1 MIFRVMTAVD
11 CVSYEGG
18 MVTLLRAHVAV
29 TRQAPFEHMVTQQ
42 RDHATPSRRMPYSL
56 VAIALLVLFA
66 ALPAPA
72 ETPAAP
78 APAHLDSAKLKNPVW
93 ATADNLRDP
102 SVLKLGDGYL
112 LFYSRLS
119 GAKWND
125 KNAWAVASTFTRDF
139 VHFLD
144 DRDVSAKGFA
154 SPDAPVM
161 WRGRYV
167 LAYQSYPVAPAR
179 LCFSES
185 KNARTW
191 SEPKFFLDEARG
203 LPWNEQHRL
212 IDPTLVVDGDVL
224 HCFFVGSAMHTGADG
239 KARRANLLGHAIT
252 RDAAMEKWEILSAA
266 APMIGVSDR
275 APDGVENITV
285 YKAGAEWLMVYSE
298 GLAAQHLALASS
310 KDLRT
315 WKLEGPVE
323 IARQGWLATKYG
335 APFVWKDDDGW
346 MMILMGESSRGRTTF
361 GLLASADGRR
371 WTLLPE

>member
-1 MIFRVMTAVD
+1 
-11 CVSYEGG
+11 
-18 MVTLLRAHVAV
+18 MVLRVAV
-29 TRQAPFEHMVTQQ
+29 QA
-42 RDHATPSRRMPYSL
+42 
-56 VAIALLVLFA
+56 AIILLMFA
-66 ALPAPA
+66 AAPAPA
-72 ETPAAP
+72 QTPAAP
-78 APAHLDSAKLKNPVW
+78 ASPRPDMAKLKNPVW
-93 ATADNLRDP
+93 TSTDNLRDP

-112 LFYSRLS
+112 VFYSRLS
-119 GAKWND
+119 GPKWSD
-125 KNAWAVASTFTRDF
+125 PNAWAVASAFTRDF
-139 VHFLD
+139 VRFED

-161 WRGRYV
+161 WHGRHV

-185 KNARTW
+185 KDARMW
-191 SEPKFFLDEARG
+191 SAPKFFLDEARQ

-224 HCFFVGSAMHTGADG
+224 HCFFVGSAMHKGADG

-252 RDAAMEKWEILSAA
+252 RDPALEKWEILSAG
-266 APMIGVSDR
+266 APMIGVSER
-275 APDGVENITV
+275 APDGVENVTV

-323 IARQGWLATKYG
+323 IDKQQWLAAKYG
-335 APFVWKDDDGW
+335 APFVWKDDGGW

-361 GLLASADGRR
+361 GLLTSPDGRR

>member
-1 MIFRVMTAVD
+1 MISRVVFSA
-11 CVSYEGG
+11 
-18 MVTLLRAHVAV
+18 TLAILALSA
-29 TRQAPFEHMVTQQ
+29 
-42 RDHATPSRRMPYSL
+42 ATS
-56 VAIALLVLFA
+56 
-66 ALPAPA
+66 PAQ
-72 ETPAAP
+72 TPAAP
-78 APAHLDSAKLKNPVW
+78 ASPRPDMAKLKNPVL
-93 ATADNLRDP
+93 ATTDNLRDP

-112 LFYSRLS
+112 VFYSRLS
-119 GAKWND
+119 GPKWND
-125 KNAWAVASTFTRDF
+125 PNAWAVASTFTRDF
-139 VHFLD
+139 VRFED
-144 DRDVSAKGFA
+144 DRDVTAKGFA
-154 SPDAPVM
+154 SPDAPIM
-161 WRGRYV
+161 WHGRYV

-185 KNARTW
+185 AGARTW
-191 SEPKFFLDEARG
+191 SALKFFLDEARQ

-224 HCFFVGSAMHTGADG
+224 HCFFVGSTMHKGADG

-252 RDAAMEKWEILSAA
+252 RDPALEKWEILSAD
-266 APMIGVSDR
+266 APMIGVSER
-275 APDGVENITV
+275 APDGVENVTV

-323 IARQGWLATKYG
+323 IDKQQWLVTKYG
-335 APFVWKDDDGW
+335 APFVWKDDGGW

-361 GLLASADGRR
+361 GLLTSPDGRR

>member
-1 MIFRVMTAVD
+1 MMLRVVVQAVLAI
-11 CVSYEGG
+11 
-18 MVTLLRAHVAV
+18 LLI
-29 TRQAPFEHMVTQQ
+29 
-42 RDHATPSRRMPYSL
+42 S
-56 VAIALLVLFA
+56 A
-66 ALPAPA
+66 ASPAPA

-78 APAHLDSAKLKNPVW
+78 APARPDMAKLKNPVW
-93 ATADNLRDP
+93 TSTDNLRDP

-112 LFYSRLS
+112 VFYSRFS
-119 GAKWND
+119 GPKWSD
-125 KNAWAVASTFTRDF
+125 PNAWAVASTFTRDF
-139 VHFLD
+139 VHFEG

-161 WRGRYV
+161 WHGRYV

-185 KNARTW
+185 KDARTW
-191 SEPKFFLDEARG
+191 SAPKVFLDEARR
-203 LPWNEQHRL
+203 LPWNEQRRL
-212 IDPTLVVDGDVL
+212 IDPTLVVDGDML

-239 KARRANLLGHAIT
+239 KARRANLLGHAVT
-252 RDAAMEKWEILSAA
+252 RDPAMEKWEILTAD

-275 APDGVENITV
+275 APDGVENVTV
-285 YKAGAEWLMVYSE
+285 YKVGAEWLMVYSE

-315 WKLEGPVE
+315 WKLDGP
-323 IARQGWLATKYG
+323 IAIDKQQWIAVKYG

-361 GLLASADGRR
+361 GLLTSADGRR